1 MTTTRF
7 TEVSDKLNKMFMDAD
22 EYKKDALVEQMKSW
36 LKSNNTDEEKRE
48 AIECFLAE
56 INVF

>member
-22 EYKKDALVEQMKSW
+22 EKGKDVLVKQMKSW
-36 LKSNNTDEEKRE
+36 LRLSTGDNEKRE